1 MMRILSMLRVVP
13 DGDGVSECRSHASQY
28 VLNVHCERV
37 RATEHAARGP
47 FYLLERRHGLA
58 EILERGAGVLAST
71 ASATASLYFLFRD
84 APAGARGPG
93 RQGPRSVQKSAE
105 S

>member
-1 MMRILSMLRVVP
+1 MLRVVP

-58 EILERGAGVLAST
+58 EMVERGTGVVVERLSVSPPHTEREVVRIPENASRHGYR
-71 ASATASLYFLFRD
+71 SA
-84 APAGARGPG
+84 
-93 RQGPRSVQKSAE
+93 QQ
-105 S
+105 